1 MRKSAPGS
9 TDGPPHGAGFGFTL
23 IELLVVLAIV
33 GIMVGVAAVRLMP
46 DPSRRLKDSAGRL
59 AALLEQAREEA
70 LITGSS
76 IGWSH
81 KGTGY
86 AFWQKDETGRWTLDT
101 ERVFRARELPP
112 GVRIVAAQADGVP
125 LAGNSRIVFAAQGI
139 GLPFRLTLALAG
151 RRMSVACDGRGAVRL
166 GGLRGQ

>member
-9 TDGPPHGAGFGFTL
+9 TDASPPGRGTGFTL

-46 DPSRRLKDSAGRL
+46 DPSRRLEDSARRL

-76 IGWSH
+76 IGWSQE
-81 KGTGY
+81 GGGY
-86 AFWQKDETGRWTLDT
+86 AFWQRDGTGRWALDAA
-101 ERVFRARELPP
+101 RVFRARELPP
-112 GVRIVAAQADGVP
+112 GVRIVAAQADGAP
-125 LAGNSRIVFAAQGI
+125 LAGGSRIVFAAQGI

-151 RRMSVACDGRGAVRL
+151 RRVSVACDGRGAVRL